1 MRGYRAVL
9 FAWASIF
16 VGLAGGKAQEISFS
30 VLTYNIRYDNPAD
43 GENAW
48 SERRHFLVGQL
59 RFYAPDIFGVQEA
72 LRHQLAFLEE
82 QLPAYSWVGVGRDD
96 GEAGGE
102 YSAVFFRKS
111 RFSVQQSGTFWL
123 SPTPERVSKGW
134 DAALPRICTWA
145 LLEDKA
151 AGRHVW
157 VFNTHFDHVGR
168 EARRM
173 SASLL
178 LLRLWEMNRQRYPVV
193 LMGDFNAGPNTEP
206 IQILLRELYDARA
219 RSQEPPFGPEGTFN
233 GFRFH
238 EPVELRIDYIFT
250 TPDLRVRKYAVLS
263 DSKNCRYPSD
273 HLPVYALL
281 AYD

>member
-9 FAWASIF
+9 FAWASTF
-16 VGLAGGKAQEISFS
+16 AGLAGGRAQETSFS

-48 SERRHFLVGQL
+48 SERRHFLAGQL

-72 LRHQLAFLEE
+72 LRHQLEFLGE

-206 IQILLRELYDARA
+206 IQILLRELYDARV

-233 GFRFH
+233 GFRFY

-250 TPDLRVRKYAVLS
+250 TPDLRVCKYAVLS

>member
-9 FAWASIF
+9 FAWASTF
-16 VGLAGGKAQEISFS
+16 AGLAGGRAQETSFS

-48 SERRHFLVGQL
+48 SERRHFLAGQL

-72 LRHQLAFLEE
+72 LRHQLEFLGE

-206 IQILLRELYDARA
+206 IQILLRELYDARV

>member
-9 FAWASIF
+9 FAWASTF
-16 VGLAGGKAQEISFS
+16 AGLAGGRAQETSFS

-48 SERRHFLVGQL
+48 SERRHFLAGQL

-72 LRHQLAFLEE
+72 LRHQLEFLGE